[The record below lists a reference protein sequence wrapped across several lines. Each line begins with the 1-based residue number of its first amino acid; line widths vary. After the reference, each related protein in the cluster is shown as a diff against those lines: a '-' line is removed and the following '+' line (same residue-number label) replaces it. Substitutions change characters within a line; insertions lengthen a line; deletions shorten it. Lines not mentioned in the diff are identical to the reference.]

1 MSSAT
6 QELTHIRKVA
16 LIGGTG
22 QVGSHILT
30 HLLGAGKHQ
39 VTALTRHASTATLPT
54 NPNLDVVKVDYD
66 NDAALTSAL
75 SNHDF
80 LIITLSARAPP
91 TLHLRI
97 VSCAAAAKIRWIMP
111 NYFGYGIGDRAL
123 SCKAELPAN
132 FERFIDDVKST
143 PGVDYT
149 ALSRNGGTVVWL
161 PDPREERDDVWRRDE
176 EG

>member
-6 QELTHIRKVA
+6 QQLTHIRKVA

-30 HLLGAGKHQ
+30 HLLGTGKHQ
-39 VTALTRHASTATLPT
+39 VTALTRHTSTATLPT
-54 NPNLDVVKVDYD
+54 NPNLTVVKVDYD
-66 NDAALTSAL
+66 DDTALTSAL
-75 SNHDF
+75 DGHEF
-80 LIITLSARAPP
+80 LIITLSARAPLN
-91 TLHLRI
+91 LHSHI
-97 VSCAAAAKIRWIMP
+97 VSCAAAAKIPWIMP

-123 SCKAELPAN
+123 SGKADLPAN

-143 PGVDYT
+143 PGLDYT
-149 ALSRNGGTVVWL
+149 AL
-161 PDPREERDDVWRRDE
+161 ERDDVWGWDE